1 MDKLH
6 LDQHISRQYN
16 EELEQVRNAVL
27 EMGQLARDQLAGSL
41 AAVLA
46 GDGARG
52 RELDAADDRIDE
64 LERSI
69 DDEAQGILAR
79 RQPAATD
86 LRLVI
91 SVIKTIT
98 DFERMGD
105 EAQKMA
111 RMAVRRSESGQGIPP
126 QAEALR
132 QLGARVQGM
141 VDDTLA
147 SLAALDAQRALA
159 VCRLDAEIDADYK
172 ALIKASLP
180 SLAEDPANALDLV
193 WAARALE
200 RIGDHACN
208 ICEYLIYLLGGE
220 DVRHASL
227 EDVAAAAR
235 KARARHDT

>member
-16 EELEQVRNAVL
+16 EELEQVRNDMLAMGKLAL
-27 EMGQLARDQLAGSL
+27 EQLTGSL

-46 GDGARG
+46 CDRQRG
-52 RELDAADDRIDE
+52 LELDAADDQIDE

-79 RQPAATD
+79 RQPAASD

-111 RMAVRRSESGQGIPP
+111 RMAIRR
-126 QAEALR
+126 AEAGLGAPPEAEGLR
-132 QLGARVQGM
+132 QLGTRVQGM
-141 VDDTLA
+141 LEDTLA
-147 SLAALDAQRALA
+147 ALASLDAKNALA
-159 VCRLDAEIDADYK
+159 VCRLDADIDADYK
-172 ALIKASLP
+172 ALVQAGLP
-180 SLAEDPANALDLV
+180 SLAADPANALDLI

-220 DVRHASL
+220 DVRHAPL
-227 EDVAAAAR
+227 DEVAEAAR
-235 KARARHDT
+235 KADDRAER

>member
-16 EELEQVRNAVL
+16 EELEQLRNDMLV
-27 EMGQLARDQLAGSL
+27 MGRLARDQLAGSL
-41 AAVLA
+41 AAVLD
-46 GDGARG
+46 GDRARG
-52 RELDAADDRIDE
+52 LELDATDDRIDE

-69 DDEAQGILAR
+69 DDEAQGILVR
-79 RQPAATD
+79 RQPAASD
-86 LRLVI
+86 LRLI
-91 SVIKTIT
+91 IAVIKTIT

-111 RMAVRRSESGQGIPP
+111 RMAVRRTDAGRGALP
-126 QAEALR
+126 QAEGLR
-132 QLGARVQGM
+132 QLGVRVQGM

-147 SLAALDAQRALA
+147 SLAGLDARRALA
-159 VCRLDAEIDADYK
+159 VCRIDAEIDADYK
-172 ALIKASLP
+172 ALIQAGLP
-180 SLAEDPANALDLV
+180 NLAEDPANALDLV

-220 DVRHASL
+220 DVRHTPL
-227 EDVAAAAR
+227 DEVAAAAR
-235 KARARHDT
+235 KAEDRADR

>member
-16 EELEQVRNAVL
+16 EELEQLRNAVL
-27 EMGQLARDQLAGSL
+27 EMGQLARDQLVGSL

-46 GDGARG
+46 CDRARG
-52 RELDAADDRIDE
+52 LELDGADDRIDE

-86 LRLVI
+86 LRLII

-111 RMAVRRSESGQGIPP
+111 RMAIRRADEGQGEPP
-126 QAEALR
+126 QAEGLR
-132 QLGARVQGM
+132 KLGARVQGM
-141 VDDTLA
+141 VDETLA
-147 SLAALDAQRALA
+147 SLATLEAKRALA
-159 VCRLDAEIDADYK
+159 VCRLDPEIDADYK
-172 ALIKASLP
+172 ALIQAGLP
-180 SLAEDPANALDLV
+180 SMAEDPANALDLV

-208 ICEYLIYLLGGE
+208 ICEYLIYLLGGA
-220 DVRHASL
+220 DVRHAPL
-227 EDVAAAAR
+227 DEVAEAAR
-235 KARARHDT
+235 HAEERSDR

>member
-111 RMAVRRSESGQGIPP
+111 RMAVRRSENGQGIPP
-126 QAEALR
+126 QAEGLR
-132 QLGARVQGM
+132 ELGARVQGM
-141 VDDTLA
+141 VDDTLT

-180 SLAEDPANALDLV
+180 SLAENPANALDLV

-235 KARARHDT
+235 KARDRHDT

>member
-126 QAEALR
+126 QAEGLR

-235 KARARHDT
+235 KARDRHDT

>member
-16 EELEQVRNAVL
+16 EELEQLRASML
-27 EMGQLARDQLAGSL
+27 EMGQLAREQLVGSL
-41 AAVLA
+41 GAVLA
-46 GDGARG
+46 NDASKG
-52 RELDAADDRIDE
+52 RELDAMDDRIDE

-111 RMAVRRSESGQGIPP
+111 RMAVRRVDQGQGSLPH
-126 QAEALR
+126 AEGLNAL
-132 QLGARVQGM
+132 GVRVQGM
-141 VDDTLA
+141 VEDTLT
-147 SLAALDAQRALA
+147 SLAALDAQKAFA

-172 ALIKASLP
+172 ALIQTALP
-180 SLAEDPANALDLV
+180 SLAADPANALDVV

-220 DVRHASL
+220 DVRHTPL
-227 EDVAAAAR
+227 DEVAAAAQ
-235 KARARHDT
+235 KAQDRGER

>member
-16 EELEQVRNAVL
+16 EELEQLRNSML
-27 EMGQLARDQLAGSL
+27 HMGQLARDHIEASLSALLANDGSK
-41 AAVLA
+41 
-46 GDGARG
+46 G

-64 LERSI
+64 LERII

-91 SVIKTIT
+91 SVVKTIT
-98 DFERMGD
+98 DLERMGD
-105 EAQKMA
+105 ESQKMA
-111 RMAVRRSESGQGIPP
+111 RMAMRRAEQHQGVLP

-132 QLGARVQGM
+132 ALGIKVQAM
-141 VDDTLA
+141 VDDMLTA
-147 SLAALDAQRALA
+147 LAALDARQAFG
-159 VCRLDAEIDADYK
+159 VCRRDAEIDAEYK
-172 ALIKASLP
+172 ALIQACLP
-180 SLAEDPANALDLV
+180 DLAADAVNALDLV

-208 ICEYLIYLLGGE
+208 IAEYLIYLLGGE
-220 DVRHASL
+220 DVRHTPID
-227 EDVAAAAR
+227 EVAAAAR
-235 KARARHDT
+235 KAEDRGQS

>member
-6 LDQHISRQYN
+6 FDQHISRQYN
-16 EELEQVRNAVL
+16 EELEQVRNDMLV
-27 EMGQLARDQLAGSL
+27 MGQLARDQLAGSL
-41 AAVLA
+41 AAVLE
-46 GDGARG
+46 GDRARG
-52 RELDAADDRIDE
+52 LELDAADDRIDE
-64 LERSI
+64 FERSI

-79 RQPAATD
+79 RQPAASD

-111 RMAVRRSESGQGIPP
+111 RMAIRRTDQSQGVPP
-126 QAEALR
+126 QAEGLR
-132 QLGARVQGM
+132 RLGERVLGM
-141 VDDTLA
+141 LDETLA
-147 SLAALDAQRALA
+147 SLATLDAKRALA

-172 ALIKASLP
+172 ALIQAGLP
-180 SLAEDPANALDLV
+180 SMAEDPADALDLV

-220 DVRHASL
+220 DVRHAPL
-227 EDVAAAAR
+227 EEVAEAAR
-235 KARARHDT
+235 KAEDRAER